1 MKTCLAVVLV
11 CLIAVPVAAAKKESL
26 GLRAGAATS
35 NITPP
40 LGGAIVGGFVPFPSK
55 HVHDELHVKCL
66 ALDDGK
72 TRLILAVCDLI
83 GIHVQVSREAR
94 KQIQERLGVP
104 AEQVLISATHTHS
117 ACSAMGQD
125 RFKFDQ
131 PLDEYQKFVVAR
143 IVDAAQIAVN
153 NLRPAELAYGTAQ
166 APEHVFNRRWLLKPG
181 TMPPNPFGG
190 IDQAKMNPSV
200 PVENLV
206 KPAGPTDPT
215 ISIIAVRERGG
226 RPISV
231 YSAYSLHYVGGVG
244 PAHISADYYGVYC
257 RELSRLFKAD
267 DQDPPFVALMANGTS
282 GDINNINFRNRGP
295 SQERYAQIR
304 KVACDVAAKVHAA
317 LEQLAYR
324 SDITLA
330 ARYREPVVALRRPT
344 GEQLA
349 WAKKTLAEAK
359 PQPGKAD
366 LPAIYAQR
374 VQSMADCPEQAPIPV
389 QTLRIGDVCIG
400 SMPCEVL
407 CEIGLEFRQRSPQQ
421 PAFLVSLAHG
431 YLGYLP
437 PPRQHALG
445 GYETWLG
452 TNRLEVQASV
462 KLLDNLVEMAAEM
475 NSAAKK

>member
-1 MKTCLAVVLV
+1 MKTCLAAVLV
-11 CLIAVPVAAAKKESL
+11 CLVAVPVAAAKKESS

-40 LGGAIVGGFVPFPSK
+40 LGGAIIGGFVPFPAK

-72 TRLILAVCDLI
+72 TRLVLAVCDLL
-83 GIHVQVSREAR
+83 GLHVRVSKEAR
-94 KQIQERLGVP
+94 KLIQERLGIP

-117 ACSAMGQD
+117 ACSALGQD
-125 RFKFDQ
+125 RYKLDQ
-131 PLDEYQKFVVAR
+131 PLDDYQKFVVAR

-153 NLRPAELAYGTAQ
+153 SLRPAELAFGTAQ

-190 IDQAKMNPSV
+190 IDQAKMNPGG

-206 KPAGPTDPT
+206 EPAGPTDPT

-244 PAHISADYYGVYC
+244 PAHISADYYGMYC
-257 RELSRLFKAD
+257 RELSRLLKAD
-267 DQDPPFVALMANGTS
+267 EQDPPFVALMANGTS

-295 SQERYAQIR
+295 RQEPYAQMR
-304 KVACDVAAKVHAA
+304 KVACDVAAKVCAA
-317 LEQLAYR
+317 LEKLTYR
-324 SDITLA
+324 SDISLA
-330 ARYREPVVALRRPT
+330 ARYREPVLTWRRPT
-344 GEQLA
+344 TEQVE
-349 WAKKTLAEAK
+349 WAKKTIAESK

-366 LPAIYAQR
+366 LPVIYAQR
-374 VQSMADCPEQAPIPV
+374 TLQLVDVPDRSPIPV
-389 QTLRIGDVCIG
+389 QALRIGDVCIG
-400 SMPCEVL
+400 TIPCEVL
-407 CEIGLEFRQRSPQQ
+407 CEIGLEFRKRAPQQ

-475 NSAAKK
+475 KAVGKK